1 MAKKRRRIKGV
12 TPNQSDLI
20 RANDPPDYDEHPPI
34 FSLHRLQSGDYCF
47 SCMSQEDKASFGD
60 AIFRRRSLTWREIK
74 QVPRQGLG
82 FEKIPKYQIRAS
94 MPPFITDDV
103 DHFLVFRFGGDKRM
117 VGYRQHDKFYV
128 LWFDHNLTL
137 YDHGS

>member
-1 MAKKRRRIKGV
+1 
-12 TPNQSDLI
+12 
-20 RANDPPDYDEHPPI
+20 
-34 FSLHRLQSGDYCF
+34 
-47 SCMSQEDKASFGD
+47 
-60 AIFRRRSLTWREIK
+60 
-74 QVPRQGLG
+74 
-82 FEKIPKYQIRAS
+82 

-137 YDHGS
+137 YGSRKLKAFLPFLPYRDSLRIKRRSLNTPWQNTLRQYPEPVNIKIINQLALWRIVFNGRCF